1 VSRVDLKELSI
12 LLNTPSSYF
21 YWVDLLVALAI
32 PLLFV
37 FLYRTRRISRF
48 SWLLFWIGCAVGA
61 LWEIPFYFIG
71 PSFLSDPLYVLK
83 TPTPF
88 PLFLLHVMHCFWD
101 GGLLMIGVELVKKL
115 CRSPHFTQ
123 FRFQEL
129 AVLLVWGGF
138 QELAVELLSSGSSG
152 WAYVPHWWN
161 PSMFQF
167 QGSDITLLPQLI
179 WVIAP
184 IVFYVL
190 ALLLAKSVNEKL
202 PVKSLMV
209 DTAMNKVHSLRLEK

>member
-1 VSRVDLKELSI
+1 MSLVDLKDLSN
-12 LLNTPSSYF
+12 LLNAPSLFF

-37 FLYRTRRISRF
+37 FPYMAHRISRF
-48 SWLLFWIGCAVGA
+48 SWLLFCIGCAVGA

-71 PSFLSDPLYVLK
+71 PSFSSDPLYVLK
-83 TPTPF
+83 TPAPY

-101 GGLLMIGVELVKKL
+101 GGLLMIGVGLVKKL

-138 QELAVELLSSGSSG
+138 QELAVELFSSGSSG
-152 WAYVPHWWN
+152 WVYVPHWWN

-202 PVKSLMV
+202 PLKPLLV
-209 DTAMNKVHSLRLEK
+209 DTAMNKFHSDRLEK